1 MFTLPIDALIIFMV
15 TTPLVGWVERKLNQ
29 KIISGI
35 YAAVGFALSGFMLY
49 QLSSQALSTPLLIP
63 IHAGILEACLRVDA
77 LSVFTEAIFIVM
89 GFLVTVYSLKY
100 MEKDTGLSLYYTLL
114 LAMITGM
121 VGVVSAG
128 DFFTLF
134 VFWEFMCIPSY
145 VLVAFRK
152 QEWEPVEAGF
162 KYLVMSSA
170 GSATILYGMS
180 ILYGLTGTLNFTQ
193 LSVVMAGKATDVWGY
208 ISLAFILIGFGVKAS
223 MFPLHTWLPDA
234 HPAAPSSISA
244 LLSGIVIKA
253 GAYGIIRTLFMIFT
267 PSSFSWQMTLAVFAA
282 LTMTYGNLAALLQ
295 KDIKRLLA
303 YSSMAQMGYILF
315 AVSTTTSYGL
325 TAGLMHMVNHALM
338 KGLLFLCAGAF
349 IYRAGTR
356 NLDELKGIGHKMPLT
371 AIIFTIAALSI
382 SGVPP
387 LNGFISEFM
396 IVYAGINAGML
407 AFTVV
412 TLINIIL
419 GFTYYLRLI
428 RIIVWSTPSENL
440 NKIKRTP
447 VLMLIPMALIALS
460 CIIIG
465 LYPAPFIE
473 MASKAAHAIIQQYS

>member
-1 MFTLPIDALIIFMV
+1 MFTLPIDTLIVFTV
-15 TTPLVGWVERKLNQ
+15 TTPFVGWIERKLHR

-49 QLSSQALSTPLLIP
+49 QLSSQALSSPMVVP
-63 IHAGILEACLRVDA
+63 IHAGVFEACLRVDA
-77 LSVFTEAIFIVM
+77 LSVFAAAIFLAM

-100 MEKDTGLSLYYTLL
+100 MERDTGLSLYYTLL

-121 VGVVSAG
+121 LGVVAAG

-152 QEWEPVEAGF
+152 QQWEPVEAGF

-180 ILYGLTGTLNFTQ
+180 ILYGLTGTLNFAQ
-193 LSVVMAGKATDVWGY
+193 LSVVMTSAAANVWGY
-208 ISLAFILIGFGVKAS
+208 VSLAFILIGFGVKAS

-253 GAYGIIRTLFMIFT
+253 GAYGIIRTLFMIFL
-267 PSSFSWQMTLAVFAA
+267 PSRFSWQIALAVFAA
-282 LTMTYGNLAALLQ
+282 LTMTYGNFAALLQ

-303 YSSMAQMGYILF
+303 YSSIAQMGYILF
-315 AVSTTTSYGL
+315 AISTTTSYGL
-325 TAGLMHMVNHALM
+325 TAGLMHTMNHALM

-371 AIIFTIAALSI
+371 AVIFTVAALSI

-387 LNGFISEFM
+387 LNGFVSEFM
-396 IVYAGINAGML
+396 IVYAGVNAGML

-412 TLINIIL
+412 MLINILL
-419 GFTYYLRLI
+419 GFAYYLRLI
-428 RIIVWSTPSENL
+428 KIIVWSTPTENV
-440 NKIKRTP
+440 KKVKRAP
-447 VLMLIPMALIALS
+447 ALMLLPMALMTLS

-473 MASKAAHAIIQQYS
+473 MASKAAQAVI

>member
-1 MFTLPIDALIIFMV
+1 MFTLPIDTLIVFTV
-15 TTPLVGWVERKLNQ
+15 TTPFVGWIERKLHQ

-49 QLSSQALSTPLLIP
+49 QLSSQALSSPMVVP
-63 IHAGILEACLRVDA
+63 IHAGVFEACLRVDA
-77 LSVFTEAIFIVM
+77 LSVFAAAIFLAM

-100 MEKDTGLSLYYTLL
+100 MERDTGLSLYYTLL

-121 VGVVSAG
+121 LGVVAAG

-152 QEWEPVEAGF
+152 QQWEPVEAGF

-180 ILYGLTGTLNFTQ
+180 ILYGLTGTLNFAQ
-193 LSVVMAGKATDVWGY
+193 LSVVMTSAAANVWGY
-208 ISLAFILIGFGVKAS
+208 VSLAFILIGFGVKAS

-253 GAYGIIRTLFMIFT
+253 GVYGIIRTLFMIFI
-267 PSSFSWQMTLAVFAA
+267 PSQFSWQVTLAVFAA
-282 LTMTYGNLAALLQ
+282 LTMTYGNITALLQ

-303 YSSMAQMGYILF
+303 YSSIAQMGYILF
-315 AVSTTTSYGL
+315 AISTATSYGL
-325 TAGLMHMVNHALM
+325 TAGLMHTLNHALM

-371 AIIFTIAALSI
+371 ATIFTIAALSI
-382 SGVPP
+382 SGIPP
-387 LNGFISEFM
+387 LNGFVSEFM
-396 IVYAGINAGML
+396 IVYAGVNAGML
-407 AFTVV
+407 IFTVIM
-412 TLINIIL
+412 LINILL
-419 GFTYYLRLI
+419 GFAYYLRLI
-428 RIIVWSTPSENL
+428 KIIIWSTPSENL
-440 NKIKRTP
+440 NKIKRAP
-447 VLMLIPMALIALS
+447 ILMLIPMTLIALS

-473 MASKAAHAIIQQYS
+473 MASKAAQAVI

>member
-1 MFTLPIDALIIFMV
+1 MFTLPIDTLIVFTV
-15 TTPLVGWVERKLNQ
+15 TTPFVGWIERKLHQ

-49 QLSSQALSTPLLIP
+49 QLSSQALSSPMVVP
-63 IHAGILEACLRVDA
+63 IHAGVFEACLRVDA
-77 LSVFTEAIFIVM
+77 LSVFAAAIFLAM

-100 MEKDTGLSLYYTLL
+100 MERDTGLSLYYTLL

-121 VGVVSAG
+121 LGVVAAG

-152 QEWEPVEAGF
+152 QQWEPVEAGF

-180 ILYGLTGTLNFTQ
+180 ILYGLTGTLNFAQ
-193 LSVVMAGKATDVWGY
+193 LSVVMTSAAANVWGY
-208 ISLAFILIGFGVKAS
+208 VSLAFILIGFGVKAS

-253 GAYGIIRTLFMIFT
+253 GAYGIIRTLFMIFL
-267 PSSFSWQMTLAVFAA
+267 PSRFSWQIALAVFAA
-282 LTMTYGNLAALLQ
+282 LTMTYGNFAALLQ

-303 YSSMAQMGYILF
+303 YSSIAQMGYILF
-315 AVSTTTSYGL
+315 AISTTTSYGL
-325 TAGLMHMVNHALM
+325 TAGLMHTMNHALM

-371 AIIFTIAALSI
+371 AVIFTVAALSI

-387 LNGFISEFM
+387 LNGFVSEFM
-396 IVYAGINAGML
+396 IVYAGVNAGML

-412 TLINIIL
+412 MLINILL
-419 GFTYYLRLI
+419 GFAYYLRLI
-428 RIIVWSTPSENL
+428 KIIVWSTPTENV
-440 NKIKRTP
+440 KKVKRAPT
-447 VLMLIPMALIALS
+447 LMLLPMALMALS

-473 MASKAAHAIIQQYS
+473 MASKAAQAVI

>member
-1 MFTLPIDALIIFMV
+1 MFTLPIDTLIVFTV
-15 TTPLVGWVERKLNQ
+15 TTPFVGWIERKLHQ

-49 QLSSQALSTPLLIP
+49 QLSSQALSSPMVVP
-63 IHAGILEACLRVDA
+63 IHAGIFEACLRIDA
-77 LSVFTEAIFIVM
+77 LSVFAAAIFLAM

-100 MEKDTGLSLYYTLL
+100 MERDTGLSLYYTLL

-121 VGVVSAG
+121 LGVVAAG

-152 QEWEPVEAGF
+152 QQWEPVEAGF

-180 ILYGLTGTLNFTQ
+180 ILYGLTGTLNFAQ
-193 LSVVMAGKATDVWGY
+193 LSVVMTSAAANVWGY
-208 ISLAFILIGFGVKAS
+208 VSLAFILIGFGVKAS

-253 GAYGIIRTLFMIFT
+253 GVYGIIRTLFMIFI
-267 PSSFSWQMTLAVFAA
+267 PSQFSWQVTLAVFAA
-282 LTMTYGNLAALLQ
+282 LTMTYGNFAALLQ

-303 YSSMAQMGYILF
+303 YSSIAQMGYILF
-315 AVSTTTSYGL
+315 AISTTTSYGL
-325 TAGLMHMVNHALM
+325 TAGLMHTMNHALM
-338 KGLLFLCAGAF
+338 KGLLFFCAGAF

-371 AIIFTIAALSI
+371 AVIFTVATLSI

-387 LNGFISEFM
+387 LNGFVSEFM
-396 IVYAGINAGML
+396 IVYAGVNAGML

-412 TLINIIL
+412 MLINILL
-419 GFTYYLRLI
+419 GFAYYLRLI
-428 RIIVWSTPSENL
+428 KIIVWSTPTENV
-440 NKIKRTP
+440 KKVKRAPT
-447 VLMLIPMALIALS
+447 LMLLPMALMALS

-473 MASKAAHAIIQQYS
+473 MASKAAQAVI

>member
-1 MFTLPIDALIIFMV
+1 MFTLPIDTLIVFTV
-15 TTPLVGWVERKLNQ
+15 TTPFVGWIERKLHQ

-35 YAAVGFALSGFMLY
+35 YAAVGFALSDFMLY
-49 QLSSQALSTPLLIP
+49 QLSSQALSSPMVVP
-63 IHAGILEACLRVDA
+63 IHAGVFEACLRVDA
-77 LSVFTEAIFIVM
+77 LSVFAAAIFLAM

-100 MEKDTGLSLYYTLL
+100 MERDTGLSLYYTLL

-121 VGVVSAG
+121 LGVVAAG

-152 QEWEPVEAGF
+152 QQWEPVEAGF

-180 ILYGLTGTLNFTQ
+180 ILYGLTGTLNFAQ
-193 LSVVMAGKATDVWGY
+193 LSVVMTSAAANVWGY
-208 ISLAFILIGFGVKAS
+208 VSLAFILIGFGVKAS

-253 GAYGIIRTLFMIFT
+253 GAYGIIRTLFMIFL
-267 PSSFSWQMTLAVFAA
+267 PSRFSWQIALAVFAA
-282 LTMTYGNLAALLQ
+282 LTMTYGNFAALLQ

-303 YSSMAQMGYILF
+303 YSSIAQMGYILF
-315 AVSTTTSYGL
+315 AISTTTSYGL
-325 TAGLMHMVNHALM
+325 TAGLMHTMNHALM

-356 NLDELKGIGHKMPLT
+356 NLDELKGIGHRMPLT
-371 AIIFTIAALSI
+371 AVIFTVAALSI

-387 LNGFISEFM
+387 LNGFVSEFM
-396 IVYAGINAGML
+396 IVYAGVNAGML

-412 TLINIIL
+412 MLINILL
-419 GFTYYLRLI
+419 GFAYYLRLI
-428 RIIVWSTPSENL
+428 KIIVWSTPTENV
-440 NKIKRTP
+440 KKVKRAPT
-447 VLMLIPMALIALS
+447 LMLLPMALMALS

-473 MASKAAHAIIQQYS
+473 MASKAAQAVI

>member
-1 MFTLPIDALIIFMV
+1 MFTLPIDTLIVFTV
-15 TTPLVGWVERKLNQ
+15 TTPFVGWIERKLHR

-49 QLSSQALSTPLLIP
+49 QLSSQALSSPMVVP
-63 IHAGILEACLRVDA
+63 IHAGIFEACLRIDA
-77 LSVFTEAIFIVM
+77 LSVFAAAIFLAM

-100 MEKDTGLSLYYTLL
+100 MERDTGLSLYYTLL

-121 VGVVSAG
+121 LGVVAAG

-152 QEWEPVEAGF
+152 QQWEPVEAGF
-162 KYLVMSSA
+162 KYLAMSSA

-180 ILYGLTGTLNFTQ
+180 ILYGLTGTLNFAQ
-193 LSVVMAGKATDVWGY
+193 LSVIMTSAAANVWGY
-208 ISLAFILIGFGVKAS
+208 VSLAFILIGFGVKAS

-253 GAYGIIRTLFMIFT
+253 GAYGIIRTLFMIFL
-267 PSSFSWQMTLAVFAA
+267 PSRFSWQIALAVFAA
-282 LTMTYGNLAALLQ
+282 LTMTYGNFAALLQ

-303 YSSMAQMGYILF
+303 YSSIAQMGYILF
-315 AVSTTTSYGL
+315 AISTTTSYGL
-325 TAGLMHMVNHALM
+325 TAGLMHTMNHALM

-371 AIIFTIAALSI
+371 AVIFTVAALSI

-387 LNGFISEFM
+387 LNGFVSEFM
-396 IVYAGINAGML
+396 IVYAGVNAGML

-412 TLINIIL
+412 MLINILL
-419 GFTYYLRLI
+419 GFAYYLRLI
-428 RIIVWSTPSENL
+428 KIIVWSTPTENV
-440 NKIKRTP
+440 KKVKRAP
-447 VLMLIPMALIALS
+447 ALMLLPMALMALS

-473 MASKAAHAIIQQYS
+473 MASKAAQAVI